1 MPEQPVDRA
10 CWLPVVF
17 VAAMT
22 IHLGCSSSVRMM
34 PAPLAI
40 REAGPDPF
48 AVVSPERRTT
58 SVEVFYATDR
68 APTSSDPSSAT
79 YGSGRSD
86 SLRLGQARVRFG
98 AEGWEWEEL
107 NARTAAGER
116 PAITVTQVR
125 ETDALETGIQ
135 ADGTGAAAS
144 MSAQGLPLKGGT
156 VFAARVNAQLQSST
170 GGDLFIYVP
179 GINLSFELGLR
190 RMAEFGHYLG
200 RDGVFVTYAWPA
212 HDHPFAYGTDRR
224 SARRSVEGF
233 REFLRFL
240 ATETDAE
247 RIHLITSSAGA
258 PVVSDTL
265 AALRDERPGVPA
277 AAVRQDTRIGE
288 VIYAASDQ
296 SVDDF
301 RAMLDSGAADM
312 ADHITIYSSSMDM
325 GLVLT
330 KVFGSGDRTIGRL
343 PAHMRDDDAAHFAE
357 WADRVTV
364 VDVTNAM
371 GPAGRGDFWAHRYW
385 YLNPWVSSDLLGVLR
400 HRLDPAQRALE
411 PSEDGP
417 MWRFPDDYAA
427 RLRAQLEACELRPE
441 ASGPEAGPAPGPE
454 ALSHSE

>member
-1 MPEQPVDRA
+1 MPGRRDARA
-10 CWLPVVF
+10 RWMALVLGAVV
-17 VAAMT
+17 VA
-22 IHLGCSSSVRMM
+22 HVGCSPSVRMM
-34 PAPLAI
+34 PAPLAF

-48 AVVSPERRTT
+48 AAVSSERRST

-68 APTSSDPSSAT
+68 EPTSPDRSSAS
-79 YGSGRSD
+79 YGSGRSG
-86 SLRLGQARVRFG
+86 SVRLGRARVRFG
-98 AEGWEWEEL
+98 PTGWGWDDL

-116 PAITVTQVR
+116 PSITVTRVE
-125 ETDALETGIQ
+125 ETDVLETGVLE
-135 ADGTGAAAS
+135 AGGVGAGGVGSGAS
-144 MSAQGLPLKGGT
+144 MSAEGLPRASGA
-156 VFAARVNAQLQSST
+156 VFASHVNAQLARSR
-170 GGDLFIYVP
+170 GRDVYVYVP
-179 GINLSFELGLR
+179 GINLTFELGVR

-200 RDGVFVTYAWPA
+200 RDGVFMTYAWPA

-258 PVVSDTL
+258 PVVSETL
-265 AALRDERPGVPA
+265 AALRDERPGA
-277 AAVRQDTRIGE
+277 SADAVRSDTKIGE
-288 VIYAASDQ
+288 VVYAASDQ
-296 SVDDF
+296 GVDDF
-301 RAMLDSGAADM
+301 REMLDSGAAEM
-312 ADHITIYSSSMDM
+312 AEHITIYSSSVDM
-325 GLVLT
+325 GLMLT

-343 PAHMRDDDAAHFAE
+343 PAHMRDDDAAHFAR

-400 HRLDPAQRALE
+400 HRIDPAARALV
-411 PSEDGP
+411 PSGDGP

-427 RLRAQLEACELRPE
+427 RLRAQLEACDLRP
-441 ASGPEAGPAPGPE
+441 ASGEATDT
-454 ALSHSE
+454 LSRSE

>member
-1 MPEQPVDRA
+1 
-10 CWLPVVF
+10 
-17 VAAMT
+17 
-22 IHLGCSSSVRMM
+22 
-34 PAPLAI
+34 
-40 REAGPDPF
+40 
-48 AVVSPERRTT
+48 
-58 SVEVFYATDR
+58 
-68 APTSSDPSSAT
+68 
-79 YGSGRSD
+79 
-86 SLRLGQARVRFG
+86 VRFG
-98 AEGWEWEEL
+98 AEGWDWDEL

-125 ETDALETGIQ
+125 ETDALETGSDE
-135 ADGTGAAAS
+135 DGGASILAS
-144 MSAQGLPLKGGT
+144 MSAEGLPLEAGT
-156 VFAARVNAQLQSST
+156 VFAARVNAQLESST
-170 GGDLFIYVP
+170 GRDVFIYVP
-179 GINLSFELGLR
+179 GINLTFELGVR

-258 PVVSDTL
+258 PVVSETL

-277 AAVRQDTRIGE
+277 AAVRQGTRIGE

-296 SVDDF
+296 GVDDF

-357 WADRVTV
+357 WSDRVTV

-385 YLNPWVSSDLLGVLR
+385 YL
-400 HRLDPAQRALE
+400 H
-411 PSEDGP
+411 
-417 MWRFPDDYAA
+417 
-427 RLRAQLEACELRPE
+427 
-441 ASGPEAGPAPGPE
+441 
-454 ALSHSE
+454 